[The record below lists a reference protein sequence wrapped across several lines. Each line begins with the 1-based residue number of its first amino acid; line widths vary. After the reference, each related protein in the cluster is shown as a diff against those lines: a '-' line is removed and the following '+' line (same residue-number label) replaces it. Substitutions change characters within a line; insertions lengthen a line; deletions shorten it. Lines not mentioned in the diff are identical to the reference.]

1 MVEPNV
7 NEVAESLVGSAMLV
21 GQATG
26 DKGTIISGLL
36 DAISKLKD
44 LFPSAVNLE
53 EIVLGFAKPRYDA
66 WVAGDN
72 PNIPNWLE
80 SIVEAGGWQVI
91 EAAIR
96 AAL

>member
-1 MVEPNV
+1 MQPNV
-7 NEVAESLVGSAMLV
+7 EVVAESLVGSAMLV

-26 DKGTIISGLL
+26 DKSAIISGLL
-36 DAISKLKD
+36 DAIAKLKS
-44 LFPSAVNLE
+44 LFPATVNLE

-72 PNIPNWLE
+72 PNLPNWLE
-80 SIVEAGGWQVI
+80 TIIEAGGWQVI
-91 EAAIR
+91 EAAVR